1 MTICRLH
8 KLTSLLAL
16 LILFSGYQTNAFSQA
31 APSVKVEPPN
41 WWAGLSQPQLELMLY
56 APNVADSR
64 VSVDYKGVR
73 LVSQTSLGN
82 PNYLFVTLEIAPDVE
97 PGTLNLILLR
107 NNRTTTIR
115 YELLAREDNSG
126 RHLGF
131 DASDVIYLMMPD
143 RFANGDPS
151 NDSVPGMLEAA
162 NRSID
167 RARHGGDFKGVMDR
181 LGYLDD
187 LGVTAI
193 WFTPVFENDMPF
205 AYGAYHGYAAT
216 DMYKVDRRFGSN
228 EEYKALVDASH
239 ARGMKVIMDMIHNH
253 IGDHHWW
260 MKDLPS
266 DDWLNDYDTYGITN
280 YRGELISDPY
290 ASQYDYNKMVNGWFV
305 KDMPDL
311 NQKNP
316 WLSRYLIQ
324 NTIWWIEYAGIDGIR
339 MDTYPYP
346 DKHYMAD
353 WVRTVLEEYPT
364 FNVVGEAWV
373 PQVAMEAYWQ
383 RGFNGRDG
391 YESHLPSVTDFQ
403 IHNTLREALNQDY
416 GWTSGIAA
424 LYQTLAQDFLYS
436 DPMLN
441 VIFLDN
447 HDTERFVSLV
457 GEDKE
462 KFKMALAY
470 LLTLRGIPQ
479 LYYGSEILM
488 SGFKVPGDANV
499 RKDFPGGWPGDERD
513 AFTREGR
520 TDLEN
525 EIFDFTR
532 TMLRWRRTATPIHNG
547 KFMHFLPDNNTY
559 SYFRYNDEG
568 TVMVHMNGS
577 DENRTINMRR
587 FAERTDGF
595 KGWRN
600 VMTGETGTFGD
611 TMTLPPKS
619 TGVFELLKTADR

>member
-1 MTICRLH
+1 MLNRFRTVRHLFIFAIVLSSVVG
-8 KLTSLLAL
+8 TTLA
-16 LILFSGYQTNAFSQA
+16 QTQSIDR
-31 APSVKVEPPN
+31 VEPPF
-41 WWAGLSQPQLELMLY
+41 WWAGLSQPQLELMVY
-56 APNVADSR
+56 GPNIAENI
-64 VSVDYKGVR
+64 VSVDYPGVR

-82 PNYLFVTLEIAPDVE
+82 PDYLFVTLELSADVK
-97 PGTLNLILLR
+97 PGTLNLSFIR
-107 NNRTTTIR
+107 NNVRTN
-115 YELLAREDNSG
+115 YQYKFLARQDNSN
-126 RHLGF
+126 RQQGF

-151 NDSVPGMLEAA
+151 NDTIEGMLEAA
-162 NRSID
+162 DRNTP
-167 RARHGGDFKGVMDR
+167 RARHGGDFKGIMDR

-193 WFTPVFENDMPF
+193 WFTPVFENDMP
-205 AYGAYHGYAAT
+205 ASYGAYHGYAAT
-216 DMYKVDRRFGSN
+216 DMYAVDRRFGSN
-228 EEYKALVDASH
+228 EEFKALVDATH
-239 ARGMKVIMDMIHNH
+239 NRGMKVIMDMIHNH

-260 MKDLPS
+260 MNDLPA
-266 DDWLNDYDTYGITN
+266 DDWFNDLEKYGITN
-280 YRGELISDPY
+280 YRAETISDPY
-290 ASQYDYNKMVNGWFV
+290 VSKYDHDKMVKGWFV
-305 KDMPDL
+305 RDMPDL
-311 NQKNP
+311 NQENP

-353 WVRTVLEEYPT
+353 WVKTVLDEYPN
-364 FNVVGEAWV
+364 FNIVGEAWV
-373 PQVAMEAYWQ
+373 PQIAMEAYWQ
-383 RGFNGRDG
+383 RDFNGKDG

-416 GWTSGIAA
+416 GWTTGVAA

-457 GEDKE
+457 GESKE
-462 KFKMALAY
+462 KFKMAFSY
-470 LLTLRGIPQ
+470 LMTLRGIPQ
-479 LYYGSEILM
+479 VYYGTEILM

-513 AFTREGR
+513 AFTASGR

-525 EIFDFTR
+525 EIFDYSR
-532 TMLRWRRTATPIHNG
+532 TLMRWRRTSTPIHNG
-547 KFMHFLPDNNTY
+547 KFMHFLPDDNTY

-568 TVMVHMNGS
+568 TVMVHINGA
-577 DENRTINMRR
+577 DESKTINMKR

-595 KGWRN
+595 TGWRN
-600 VMTGETGTFGD
+600 VLTGETGTLED
-611 TMTLPPKS
+611 TLTLPPTS
-619 TGVFELLKTADR
+619 TTIFELVSTNR